1 MKKFIPRGLIK
12 GFLGLLRENRG
23 MLVILTV
30 VVVLFIGLLMFL
42 APSYRDPA
50 SRLYSSSLG
59 YPAMIRKMGLPLKV
73 EVAEV
78 TRGKFNRSL
87 LGEGT
92 CASEPILVSIV
103 PMAIVTEVL
112 VQTGDL
118 VKEGQALARLD
129 PNLAVIKLES
139 AKLAVSTASAELAR
153 VKAGSAYV
161 LAQERP
167 EMEKINLEAEEKRA
181 MLARDTVER
190 FRAAFARG
198 VVAKTKL
205 LEAEKTYTDALQSLA
220 EAKLR
225 SKMAGLGVSQSLLI
239 AENAVRDAKEAVAHR
254 EAEMN
259 NYEILSP
266 ATGLVERVLIRKG
279 EYNQDSGKPGLVV
292 AQGLW
297 FDAYFDQ
304 SDFQLVKEGMKAEV
318 RLESY
323 PGRIFEAEV
332 RKVIPVVSFNEGGP
346 EISRPLRPRGSGA
359 PEWAAT
365 FKVELV
371 ISELTD
377 EVPVAMGMTGFARIK
392 AEREGVSIPRAAL
405 VSVSA
410 GSGLVYLVEGGDKW
424 SAREVKVGML
434 NETQVEILEGLAP
447 GEQVMTAGHWMLRD
461 GDEISV
467 GD

>member
-1 MKKFIPRGLIK
+1 MKQSRTRSLARGL
-12 GFLGLLRENRG
+12 LGLLRENRG
-23 MLVILTV
+23 LLVILTV
-30 VVVLFIGLLMFL
+30 VVGLFLGLLFFL
-42 APSYRDPA
+42 LPSYRDPA

-59 YPAMIRKMGLPLKV
+59 YPAMVRKMGLPLKV
-73 EVAEV
+73 QVAKA
-78 TRGKFNRSL
+78 TTSNFDRSL

-92 CASEPILVSIV
+92 CASEPILVPIV
-103 PMAIVTEVL
+103 PMAIVTDVL
-112 VQTGDL
+112 VQPGDT
-118 VKEGQALARLD
+118 VEEGQALARLD
-129 PNLAVIKLES
+129 NNLAVIKLES

-153 VKAGSAYV
+153 VNAGSAYV

-181 MLARDTVER
+181 SLAKDTVER

-239 AENAVRDAKEAVAHR
+239 AENAVRDAREAVSHR
-254 EAEMN
+254 EAEMS

-279 EYNQDSGKPGLVV
+279 EYNQDSGKPGMVV
-292 AQGLW
+292 AKGLW

-323 PGRIFEAEV
+323 PGRVFEAEV

-365 FKVELV
+365 FKA
-371 ISELTD
+371 ELTMLD
-377 EVPVAMGMTGFARIK
+377 LSEELPVAMGMTGFARIK
-392 AEREGVSIPRAAL
+392 AAREGVSIPRAAL

-410 GSGLVYLVEGGDKW
+410 GSGLVYLVEGDDKW
-424 SAREVKVGML
+424 TAREVKVGML
-434 NETQVEILEGLAP
+434 NDTEVEILEGLAP
-447 GEQVMTAGHWMLRD
+447 GERVMTAGHWMLRE